1 MHHVLIF
8 LSLTRTSPCSM
19 WDLPIVTQSQIF
31 VVMQKMTISDIS
43 KEQNLLNETLT
54 FPNHWNKAKDS
65 PAFSV

>member
-1 MHHVLIF
+1 
-8 LSLTRTSPCSM
+8 M